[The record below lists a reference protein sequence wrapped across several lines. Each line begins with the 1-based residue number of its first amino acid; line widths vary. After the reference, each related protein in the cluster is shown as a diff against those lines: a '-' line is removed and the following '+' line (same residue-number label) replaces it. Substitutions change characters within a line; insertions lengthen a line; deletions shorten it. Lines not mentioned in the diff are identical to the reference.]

1 MSTRQTP
8 ASHLAQDGPS
18 TESILAMLRTPR
30 DEVYT
35 LSQDGA
41 TYIRPQ
47 CLRDT
52 PVAKLTENSP
62 YWRST
67 WNSLDEYLAQ
77 EEEEERLKK
86 ETGARLKLDPSNK
99 SVAAAHKLHQDN
111 VSKHRRIRDI
121 FGPNTRYHPNQLVAK
136 HHLPDD
142 GLCQKEIMYRLACKI
157 SDLRVLHEKN
167 ELAMDPWDFMRWR
180 ISKKILSFITFHGSS
195 ARDNIRTIVYKICE
209 DCGSS
214 PNMKQYEDILLRAA
228 ILRSAGY
235 QNRIASFTT
244 KGEKAK
250 ASSSG
255 SAQPRSRVA
264 SGGRPRTG
272 SFSNIVSNTSS
283 RPRAGSFSNAASN
296 TSSQPALPP
305 PRVDK
310 HRPQP
315 STYMGINAWREQ
327 KRRRDAEKNKESN
340 QGSNKEPQK

>member
-1 MSTRQTP
+1 MSTRQAPP
-8 ASHLAQDGPS
+8 ASRLAQDGPS
-18 TESILAMLRTPR
+18 TESVLEMLRTPWS
-30 DEVYT
+30 EVYT
-35 LSQDGA
+35 LSQDGNS
-41 TYIRPQ
+41 YIRPQ

-67 WNSLDEYLAQ
+67 WHSLDEYLAQ

-86 ETGARLKLDPSNK
+86 ETGERLKLDPINK

-157 SDLRVLHEKN
+157 SDLRVLHEKH
-167 ELAMDPWDFMRWR
+167 ELAMDPFDFMRWR
-180 ISKKILSFITFHGSS
+180 ISKKILSFIPFPGSS

-209 DCGSS
+209 DCGSN
-214 PNMKQYEDILLRAA
+214 PNMKQYEDVLLRSA

-244 KGEKAK
+244 KVDKAK
-250 ASSSG
+250 PKAHNSGNTHPRPRVSSG
-255 SAQPRSRVA
+255 
-264 SGGRPRTG
+264 G
-272 SFSNIVSNTSS
+272 
-283 RPRAGSFSNAASN
+283 RPRAGSFSNVAPN
-296 TSSQPALPP
+296 TSSSRPTLPP

-315 STYMGINAWREQ
+315 SAYMGINAWREQ
-327 KRRRDAEKNKESN
+327 RRRESEKKEKEAEK
-340 QGSNKEPQK
+340 

>member
-1 MSTRQTP
+1 MSTRQAP
-8 ASHLAQDGPS
+8 PDSHLAQDGPS
-18 TESILAMLRTPR
+18 TESVLEMLRTPWN
-30 DEVYT
+30 EVYA
-35 LSQDGA
+35 LSQDGNS
-41 TYIRPQ
+41 YIRPQ

-67 WNSLDEYLAQ
+67 WHSLDEYLAQ

-86 ETGARLKLDPSNK
+86 ETGERLKLDPTNK

-167 ELAMDPWDFMRWR
+167 ELAMDPFDFMRWR
-180 ISKKILSFITFHGSS
+180 ISKKILSFIPFPGSS

-209 DCGSS
+209 DCGSN
-214 PNMKQYEDILLRAA
+214 PNMKQYEDVLLRSA

-244 KGEKAK
+244 KVDKAK
-250 ASSSG
+250 PKASNSG
-255 SAQPRSRVA
+255 NAHPRPRVA
-264 SGGRPRTG
+264 SGGRPRVG
-272 SFSNIVSNTSS
+272 SFSNVASNTSS
-283 RPRAGSFSNAASN
+283 RP
-296 TSSQPALPP
+296 TLPP

-315 STYMGINAWREQ
+315 SAYMGINAWREQ
-327 KRRRDAEKNKESN
+327 RRREAEKNKESN
-340 QGSNKEPQK
+340 QDSKEKKAEK